1 MMTSAVRISNKWY
14 QSEWLE
20 NEELGSKLHDPGKI
34 RMKKMENKHGKRR
47 ETNSDSDY
55 MSPRLRAIAILK
67 QEIAIM
73 ELQYEIALMEYE
85 SGRHEDNGDAGEVTT
100 WREEDDSESDVL
112 ACKDVQKLNGKMQ
125 EDRDGYYNREDK
137 DTESREK
144 SEINRKHHKK
154 KHKGDKDER
163 SRDRKCRQDDDRDY
177 HEEESEGFIWNRSPE
192 TVSSDVNMKKR
203 MMQKRRGQKKKKGCP
218 DLGTAVSDIRRR
230 IATRNRSATER
241 FSNTTRHHETNQGGS
256 MDES

>member
-1 MMTSAVRISNKWY
+1 MWY
-14 QSEWLE
+14 QSAWLE

-34 RMKKMENKHGKRR
+34 QMKKMENKHGKRR

-85 SGRHEDNGDAGEVTT
+85 SGRHEDNGDVGEVMT
-100 WREEDDSESDVL
+100 WREEDDSKRDVL

-125 EDRDGYYNREDK
+125 EDRDGYYNREDDK

-144 SEINRKHHKK
+144 SEINRKHHKR

-177 HEEESEGFIWNRSPE
+177 HEEEEESEGFNRNRSPE

-203 MMQKRRGQKKKKGCP
+203 MMQKRPEQKKKKGCP
-218 DLGTAVSDIRRR
+218 D
-230 IATRNRSATER
+230 
-241 FSNTTRHHETNQGGS
+241 
-256 MDES
+256 